1 MDPTPGPALAAPLRG
16 VIVRSV
22 VDATTITGG
31 QLLPASMIMATSSR
45 TPSPRAT
52 RQAAKEMAAIEDE
65 WRTRL
70 AREGLTGDIVAA
82 LTNALSQQPEATTET
97 VGTARPDPPISV

>member
-1 MDPTPGPALAAPLRG
+1 
-16 VIVRSV
+16 
-22 VDATTITGG
+22 
-31 QLLPASMIMATSSR
+31 
-45 TPSPRAT
+45 
-52 RQAAKEMAAIEDE
+52 MAAIEDE